1 MSAVQGGAG
10 EPMPVS
16 RIITGG
22 YGGDLGPG
30 AQCRVTRVTLQ
41 DGLDIV
47 RWQSTFEQPVELP
60 LQDDSECI
68 HFSFTNVL
76 KGKAACSFRDGR
88 RQRRYAI
95 DEGAGNISFGRCR
108 HGLYHQHG
116 EIDNITVM
124 IRPELLAQWE
134 LTLDP
139 LLHKAL
145 ACEHCFLDGHRS
157 GEMSATAHMLGM
169 AMGQV
174 TSLPPTP
181 PRSSLWLYG
190 QSVTLVSLFLEARQ
204 DATCTCRVSH
214 TDRQRLVRARDRLL
228 EDLGKAPSLSELARE
243 SGLSQPKL
251 TRGFRQLFANSV
263 YGMFQQTRMIQA
275 RSRLMSGNESV
286 MRIASDLGYANASH
300 FATAFRK
307 QFGIN
312 PSMLKNGG
320 RGKALSTL

>member
-1 MSAVQGGAG
+1 MA
-10 EPMPVS
+10 VS
-16 RIITGG
+16 RIITAG
-22 YGGDLGPG
+22 YGSDLGPG
-30 AQCRVTRVTLQ
+30 AVCRVSRVTLQ
-41 DGLDIV
+41 EGLDIV

-68 HFSFTNVL
+68 HFSYTKLL

-88 RQRRYAI
+88 RQRRYTI
-95 DEGAGNISFGRCR
+95 DEGSGSISFGRCR
-108 HGLYHQHG
+108 HGVYHQHG

-124 IRPELLAQWE
+124 IRPALLAQWD
-134 LTLDP
+134 LKLDP
-139 LLHKAL
+139 LLNQAL
-145 ACEHCFLDGHRS
+145 TCDHCFLDGHRS
-157 GEMSATAHMLGM
+157 GELSATAHMLCTALDQG
-169 AMGQV
+169 A
-174 TSLPPTP
+174 SLPMTQ

-190 QSVTLVSLFLEARQ
+190 QSVTLMSLFLESRQ
-204 DATCTCRVSH
+204 DAECTCRVSH
-214 TDRQRLVRARDRLL
+214 TDRQRLIRARDRLL

-251 TRGFRQLFANSV
+251 TRGFRHLFSDSV
-263 YGMFQQTRMIQA
+263 YGVFQQARMIQA
-275 RSRLMSGNESV
+275 RSRLMSGDESV

-320 RGKALSTL
+320 RNYSSAVGAP